1 MIHPFVRMSIYG
13 VVYYQ
18 GETNAISK
26 ANDYSCMFPGLID
39 AYRAN
44 WYEGTE
50 ANTRMDFPFGFVQVR
65 LLIQAQREGS
75 CRESARY
82 NYN

>member
-1 MIHPFVRMSIYG
+1 MIHPFVKMTIYG

-18 GETNAISK
+18 GETNSINK
-26 ANDYSCMFPGLID
+26 TNDYSCMFPGLID

-50 ANTRMDFPFGFVQVR
+50 ANTRKDFPFGFVQVR
-65 LLIQAQREGS
+65 FLIQTQHKGR
-75 CRESARY
+75 CREAARY
-82 NYN
+82 T

>member
-1 MIHPFVRMSIYG
+1 MIHPFVKMTIYG

-18 GETNAISK
+18 GETNSISK
-26 ANDYSCMFPGLID
+26 VNDYSCMFPGLID

-65 LLIQAQREGS
+65 FLIQTQHKGR
-75 CRESARY
+75 CREAARY
-82 NYN
+82 T